1 MALRIW
7 DPAPFEVLRLKVFD
21 LYQLANP
28 RQPVAEP
35 VVIVDIDEES
45 LAAVGQWPWPRIEV
59 ARMVDRLRLAGAA
72 AIAFDVVFPEPDRT
86 SPGVYADSLSNVE
99 AGVVEALRAL
109 PNNDEV
115 LAQALSQTRLVLGQ
129 SGYHRDVGR
138 KGNGGRKGNR
148 GRKGNPPQ
156 PEIPLAIVGEDPR
169 PYLYRFPTLVRN
181 TPVLEEAATS
191 RAVFDVG
198 PSYGGVVRC
207 WPAFVVAEGRI
218 SPSLAAELLRG
229 AAGGDAFAIKTD
241 SAGIRS
247 FVVAGVEVPT
257 DRHGRLWV
265 HYAKQ
270 RPHLYVSARALLAGE
285 VASRSEE
292 HTSELQSLMRIS
304 YAVFCL
310 KKKTQKTSKEM
321 SDTTTYT
328 HTNK

>member
-1 MALRIW
+1 MPGTTEAEQPFAARSSKRHSLLDRARLLRLLRRLALSRLLGLCLLIPLMALRIW
-7 DPAPFEVLRLKVFD
+7 DPAPVEVLRLKVFD

-138 KGNGGRKGNR
+138 KGNR

-156 PEIPLAIVGEDPR
+156 PAIPLAIVGEDTR
-169 PYLYRFPTLVRN
+169 PYLYRFPTLVRHP
-181 TPVLEEAATS
+181 PVPKEAATS
-191 RAVFDVG
+191 
-198 PSYGGVVRC
+198 P
-207 WPAFVVAEGRI
+207 P
-218 SPSLAAELLRG
+218 
-229 AAGGDAFAIKTD
+229 
-241 SAGIRS
+241 RS
-247 FVVAGVEVPT
+247 T
-257 DRHGRLWV
+257 
-265 HYAKQ
+265 
-270 RPHLYVSARALLAGE
+270 
-285 VASRSEE
+285 
-292 HTSELQSLMRIS
+292 
-304 YAVFCL
+304 
-310 KKKTQKTSKEM
+310 
-321 SDTTTYT
+321 
-328 HTNK
+328 